1 MEVTINV
8 KVKIRT
14 TNPHATPHRIGEVL
28 KYGIETIQSD
38 ADYKVLDWV
47 LEEID
52 PQK

>member
-14 TNPHATPHRIGEVL
+14 TNPQATPHRMGEVL
-28 KYGIETIQSD
+28 KDGIETIQSD
-38 ADYKVLDWV
+38 ADYKVLDWE
-47 LEEID
+47 LEGVD

>member
-14 TNPHATPHRIGEVL
+14 TNHHASPHRMGEVL
-28 KYGIETIQSD
+28 KYGIETIRSD
-38 ADYKVLDWV
+38 ADYKVLDWE